1 MAKYE
6 LVKKTDTNGDVMY
19 YINKDGRYVDKSV
32 CSNLE
37 KAEVL
42 LDEFINGKPSE
53 PVIET
58 IKTIEVN
65 D

>member
-32 CSNLE
+32 SYNLE
-37 KAEVL
+37 NAEVL

-53 PVIET
+53 PVFET